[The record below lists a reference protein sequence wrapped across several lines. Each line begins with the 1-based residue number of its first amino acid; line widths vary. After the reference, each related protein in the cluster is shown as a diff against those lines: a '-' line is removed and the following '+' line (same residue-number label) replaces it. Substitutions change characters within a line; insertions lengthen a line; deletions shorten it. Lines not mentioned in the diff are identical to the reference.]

1 MASSYRGVYVKRY
14 HNGQIQHVHV
24 VMPGSTGISTPISVF
39 DYQAREIQPPIDRL
53 PDAEEYFAKAIE

>member
-1 MASSYRGVYVKRY
+1 VYVKRY